1 MSDVSEL
8 LQLFTPCF
16 PMTLRN
22 TRYYFRGNQA
32 SGAQYEDDIYE
43 NPGSR
48 RQEIRESRPRR
59 IKTGGKNLL
68 KLPTTFGFKY
78 VALKKTILELPTTNN
93 TVNSA

>member
-32 SGAQYEDDIYE
+32 SGALYEDDIYE
-43 NPGSR
+43 NAGSR
-48 RQEIRESRPRR
+48 RQEIRVSRPRR
-59 IKTGGKNLL
+59 IKTGGKDLL
-68 KLPTTFGFKY
+68 KWIGLFKLSTTFGFK
-78 VALKKTILELPTTNN
+78 VFK
-93 TVNSA
+93 